1 MKIFFRQDL
10 LDNQD
15 ILSFL
20 KKDKKLYSSPR
31 KIDAL
36 KRSPTAMM
44 IFKNYLE
51 VNQAIIFR
59 RRRIEFSSFLPGR
72 EKAQRQIKLIL

>member
-1 MKIFFRQDL
+1 L
-10 LDNQD
+10 L
-15 ILSFL
+15 FL
-20 KKDKKLYSSPR
+20 QKDKKLYSSPR

-51 VNQAIIFR
+51 GNQAIIFR
-59 RRRIEFSSFLPGR
+59 RRRIDFSSFLLGR
-72 EKAQRQIKLIL
+72 EKA